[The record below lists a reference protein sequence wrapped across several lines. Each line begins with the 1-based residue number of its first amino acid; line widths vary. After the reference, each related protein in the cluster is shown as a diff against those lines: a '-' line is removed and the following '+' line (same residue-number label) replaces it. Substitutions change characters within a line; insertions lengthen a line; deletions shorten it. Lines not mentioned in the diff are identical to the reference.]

1 MSSQQ
6 ELDYQR
12 IEKAILF
19 LSKHRSEQP
28 SLEEVA
34 RQAHLSEF
42 HFNRLFKRWAGTTP
56 KQFLQYLTAEHA
68 KQLLRNGNSIL
79 NTALESGLSGPGRLH
94 DLFVTCEALTPGE
107 YKSSGKGVEISHG
120 FHPTPFGP
128 CLIATTGK
136 GICCLRF
143 LDGKSSAQTFVEFRK
158 EWPQARFREDQS
170 KTATLIKKIFHSPNV
185 RLHGA
190 LRLHLRGTNFQL
202 QVWQALLKIPE
213 GRLVSYGKLADAIH
227 HRKAVRALG
236 TAVGN
241 NPVAYLIPCHRV
253 IRESGALGGYRWGVA
268 RKQALIAWESAHVP
282 RVSAFA

>member
-12 IEKAILF
+12 IEKALLF
-19 LSKHRSEQP
+19 LSKHRQEQP

-34 RQAHLSEF
+34 RRVHLSEF

-68 KQLLRNGNSIL
+68 KQLLRSGNSIL
-79 NTALESGLSGPGRLH
+79 DTALESGLSGPGRLH
-94 DLFVTCEALTPGE
+94 DLFVTCDAVTPGE
-107 YKSSGKGVEISHG
+107 YKFSGKGVEISHG

-136 GICCLRF
+136 GICSLRF
-143 LDGKSSAQTFVEFRK
+143 LGGKSSAQGLAALRK
-158 EWPQARFREDQS
+158 EWPEARFREDHS
-170 KTATLIKKIFHSPNV
+170 KTAALIKKIFHSPDV
-185 RLHGA
+185 KSRGT

-213 GRLVSYGKLADAIH
+213 ANLVSYGKLAGAIH
-227 HRKAVRALG
+227 HQKAVRALG

-253 IRESGALGGYRWGVA
+253 IRESGALGGYRWGLT
-268 RKQALIAWESAHVP
+268 RKQALIGWESSHHP
-282 RVSAFA
+282 GIY